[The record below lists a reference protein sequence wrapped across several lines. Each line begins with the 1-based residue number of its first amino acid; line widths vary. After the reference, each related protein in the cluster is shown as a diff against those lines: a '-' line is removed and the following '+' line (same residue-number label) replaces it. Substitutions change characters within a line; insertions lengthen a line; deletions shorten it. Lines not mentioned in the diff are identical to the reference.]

1 MGMMSYSLP
10 VSQIRQ
16 HCFCPRIPWFNELL
30 NMKSASPLWVKQG
43 EAHHTRQTML
53 NRRRKLSRYG
63 LDQGLLHE
71 DVELHDGGL
80 GLHGICDA
88 VIETE
93 QAVYPLEFKL
103 YGDKPRRGQIY
114 QLVAYGILCEKKFCK
129 SATCGYIL
137 FGQRGQTQHVNFDEK
152 IRIEVVNAIYS
163 MRQNLEHSCIPD
175 SSASFAQC
183 GQCEYLNYCNDR
195 E

>member
-1 MGMMSYSLP
+1 MSYSLP

-16 HCFCPRIPWFNELL
+16 HCFCARIPWFNELL
-30 NMKSASPLWVKQG
+30 NMRSAKPLWVKQG
-43 EAHHTRQTML
+43 ESHHKRQTML

-63 LDQGLLHE
+63 LDQGLLRE
-71 DVELHDGGL
+71 DVELHDEDL

-93 QAVYPLEFKL
+93 HAVHPLEFKL

-114 QLVAYGILCEKKFCK
+114 QLVAYGILCEKKFGK
-129 SATCGYIL
+129 PASCGYIL
-137 FGQRGQTQHVNFDEK
+137 FGLRGQTQQINFDEK
-152 IRIEVVNAIYS
+152 IRNDVLSATYS
-163 MRQNLEHSCIPD
+163 MRQNLERSTMPD
-175 SSASFAQC
+175 SSASTAQC